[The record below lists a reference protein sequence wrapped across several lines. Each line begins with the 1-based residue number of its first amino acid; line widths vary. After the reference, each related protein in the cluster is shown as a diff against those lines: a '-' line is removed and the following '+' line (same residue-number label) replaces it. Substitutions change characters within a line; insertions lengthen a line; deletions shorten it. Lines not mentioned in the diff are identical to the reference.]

1 MKNKMNSRKTASFW
15 LFVIPALILVTIS
28 TVIPFIMNLYYSFTN
43 WNGVS
48 STATFVGLK
57 NYVTLIHDKMFWRG
71 PVSFTFRFA
80 FVFVILVNIFS
91 MMFAMMLTR
100 GIKSSNVLRA
110 MFYVPQ
116 VISMVMVGYTW
127 KFILGNGFQNLY
139 QATGWEIFNWS
150 WLGDVN
156 LAFWLVIILTIWQQA
171 GFYCVIYIAGFQ
183 SLPEDVME
191 SAAIDGA
198 KGVKKFFH
206 VTFPLLMPSVTVCM
220 FTSIL
225 NAFKIYEIPYV
236 LTAGGPVGSTT
247 SIAMDIY
254 NDSFKSNLYGYAT
267 AKSVFYFAVV
277 IIFTMISLA
286 VTKKK
291 EVES

>member
-1 MKNKMNSRKTASFW
+1 MKIKSVASFW
-15 LFVIPALILVTIS
+15 MFIIPSMILVTIS

-48 STATFVGLK
+48 SSATFIGLK
-57 NYVTLIHDKMFWRG
+57 NYFSLFRDKMFWQG

-91 MMFAMMLTR
+91 LLFAMMLTR
-100 GIKSSNVLRA
+100 GMRSSNVLRA
-110 MFYVPQ
+110 LFYIPQ
-116 VISMVMVGYTW
+116 VISMIMVGYTW
-127 KFILGNGFQNLY
+127 KFILGNGFGNLY
-139 QATGWEIFNWS
+139 DITGLKIFNLS

-156 LAFWLVIILTIWQQA
+156 LTFWIVVFLSIWQQA

-183 SLPEDVME
+183 SLPEEVME
-191 SAAIDGA
+191 SSIIDGA
-198 KGVKKFFH
+198 KGINKFFY
-206 VTFPLLMPSVTVCM
+206 VTLPLLMPSVTVCL

-225 NAFKIYEIPYV
+225 NAFKIYDLPYV
-236 LTAGGPVGSTT
+236 LTSGGPFGSTT
-247 SIAMDIY
+247 SIAMEIY

-267 AKSVFYFAVV
+267 AKSVFYIAVV
-277 IIFTMISLA
+277 IIFTMISLNI
-286 VTKKK
+286 TKKR